1 MLEKEKHM
9 CFEKSYLR
17 LFCVT
22 EFIQEAPFKTWTP
35 LTMEAGVILKLFLMQ
50 HEMVPAYKAC
60 SAEPPERSVMFGH
73 FVLQPASTRSRDFTW
88 VVRV

>member
-1 MLEKEKHM
+1 MALKSCTDTDLKICGGRLTWINLFPSLCLFDVLEKEKHM

-35 LTMEAGVILKLFLMQ
+35 LTMEAGVILKLFLTQ
-50 HEMVPAYKAC
+50 HEMVPA
-60 SAEPPERSVMFGH
+60 
-73 FVLQPASTRSRDFTW
+73 
-88 VVRV
+88 